1 MLEGAFAAIARARA
15 DAFDFTVPDDS
26 THTPGPTRTPVEMS
40 SATSDRVRFEQEE
53 PMRPRIGLSVMPLE
67 TRREA
72 IIGLAT
78 EGDRLGYD
86 GFFMPETWAYDMTVL
101 LAEAAARTT
110 RITLGTG
117 ILGIWNR
124 SAATIAMAAAT
135 LHAMSGGR
143 FVLGLGA
150 STPQLAEGLH
160 DTPFEPPVPRMRRM
174 VTQIRA
180 LLRGERIPLT
190 VTTNAR
196 ALKLNVPPA
205 PALPIHVAALGDAM
219 TRLAGE
225 LADAWAPFLYPWSQ
239 LATGVERL
247 REGATRGGHPD
258 RLPEIH
264 PTVPA
269 VVADTDAKAREGAA
283 WFVSFYV
290 TTMGTIY
297 RDSLTR
303 QGYGKAVEAVLAANA
318 PKFTGIV
325 PADAEELLEQLIVY
339 GTPPEARRRLRR
351 WHEAGAAFPV
361 LLLGPN
367 HTREERALALEAFR
381 PMLQSA

>member
-1 MLEGAFAAIARARA
+1 
-15 DAFDFTVPDDS
+15 
-26 THTPGPTRTPVEMS
+26 
-40 SATSDRVRFEQEE
+40 
-53 PMRPRIGLSVMPLE
+53 MRPRIGLSVMPLE
-67 TRREA
+67 TRHEA
-72 IIGLAT
+72 IVGLAT

-86 GFFMPETWAYDMTVL
+86 GFFLPETWAYDITVL
-101 LAEAAARTT
+101 LAEAAARTR

-135 LHAMSGGR
+135 LHATSGGR

-160 DTPFEPPVPRMRRM
+160 DTPFEPPVARMRRTI
-174 VTQIRA
+174 TQIRA
-180 LLRGERIPLT
+180 LLRGERIPLA
-190 VTTNAR
+190 VTTTAR

-205 PALPIHVAALGDAM
+205 PALPIHLAALGDAM

-225 LADAWAPFLYPWSQ
+225 LADAWAPFLYPCSH
-239 LATGVERL
+239 LKTGIERL
-247 REGATRGGHPD
+247 REGAMRAGHPD

-303 QGYGKAVEAVLAANA
+303 QGYGKAVEAVLASNA
-318 PKFTGIV
+318 PKFMGVV
-325 PADAEELLEQLIVY
+325 PADAEELLEQLTVY
-339 GTPPEARRRLRR
+339 GTPPEARRRLGR
-351 WHEAGAAFPV
+351 WHDAGADFPV
-361 LLLGPN
+361 LLLRPKL
-367 HTREERALALEAFR
+367 TPDERDLALDAFR

>member
-1 MLEGAFAAIARARA
+1 MRA
-15 DAFDFTVPDDS
+15 
-26 THTPGPTRTPVEMS
+26 
-40 SATSDRVRFEQEE
+40 
-53 PMRPRIGLSVMPLE
+53 RIGLSVMPLE

-72 IIGLAT
+72 IVGLAV

-86 GFFMPETWAYDMTVL
+86 GFFLPETWAYDITVL
-101 LAEAAARTT
+101 LAEAAGRTQ

-117 ILGIWNR
+117 IVGLWNR

-135 LHAMSGGR
+135 LHSMSGGR
-143 FVLGLGA
+143 FVLGIGA

-160 DTPFEPPVPRMRRM
+160 DTPFEPPLPRMRRM

-180 LLRGERIPLT
+180 LLRGERIPLAT
-190 VTTNAR
+190 TTNAR

-205 PALPIHVAALGDAM
+205 PELPIHIAALGDAM

-225 LADAWAPFLYPWSQ
+225 LADAWSPFLYPWSQ
-239 LATGVERL
+239 LDMGVERL
-247 REGATRGGHPD
+247 REGAARGGHPD

-264 PTVPA
+264 PCVPA

-290 TTMGTIY
+290 TTMGAIY

-318 PKFTGIV
+318 LKFAGVV
-325 PADAEELLEQLIVY
+325 PPDAEELLEQLIVY
-339 GTPPEARRRLRR
+339 GTPSEARRRLAR
-351 WHEAGAAFPV
+351 WHEAGAAFPT

-367 HTREERALALEAFR
+367 LTPEQRAFTLDAFR
-381 PMLQSA
+381 PMLQPA

>member
-1 MLEGAFAAIARARA
+1 
-15 DAFDFTVPDDS
+15 
-26 THTPGPTRTPVEMS
+26 
-40 SATSDRVRFEQEE
+40 
-53 PMRPRIGLSVMPLE
+53 MRPRIGLSVMPLE

-72 IIGLAT
+72 IIALAT

-86 GFFMPETWAYDMTVL
+86 GFVLPETWAYDITVL

-135 LHAMSGGR
+135 LHAVSGGR
-143 FVLGLGA
+143 FELGLGA

-180 LLRGERIPLT
+180 LLRGERIPLA

-196 ALKLNVPPA
+196 ALKLNLPPA
-205 PALPIHVAALGDAM
+205 PALAIHVAALGDAM

-225 LADAWAPFLYPWSQ
+225 LADAWAPVFYPWSQ

-247 REGATRGGHPD
+247 REGATRGGHPHRIPD
-258 RLPEIH
+258 IH
-264 PTVPA
+264 PTVPT
-269 VVADTDAKAREGAA
+269 VVADSDGKAREGAA
-283 WFVSFYV
+283 WFVAFYV
-290 TTMGTIY
+290 TMMGTIY
-297 RDSLTR
+297 RDALTR
-303 QGYGKAVEAVLAANA
+303 QGYGKAVQTVLAANA
-318 PKFTGIV
+318 PKFTGVV

-339 GTPPEARRRLRR
+339 GTPPEARRRLGR
-351 WHEAGAAFPV
+351 WQAAGAACPV
-361 LLLGPN
+361 LLLRPN
-367 HTREERALALEAFR
+367 LTPEERALTLEAFR
-381 PMLQSA
+381 PLLFPVA

>member
-1 MLEGAFAAIARARA
+1 
-15 DAFDFTVPDDS
+15 
-26 THTPGPTRTPVEMS
+26 
-40 SATSDRVRFEQEE
+40 
-53 PMRPRIGLSVMPLE
+53 MRPRIGLSVMPLE

-86 GFFMPETWAYDMTVL
+86 GFFLPETWAYDITVL

-117 ILGIWNR
+117 ILGIWSR

-160 DTPFEPPVPRMRRM
+160 DTPFEPPLPRMRRM

-180 LLRGERIPLT
+180 LLRGERIRLA

-225 LADAWAPFLYPWSQ
+225 LADAWA
-239 LATGVERL
+239 LATGVDRL

-318 PKFTGIV
+318 PKFMGVV
-325 PADAEELLEQLIVY
+325 PADAEDLLEQLAVY
-339 GTPPEARRRLRR
+339 GTPPEARRRLGR
-351 WHEAGAAFPV
+351 WYEAGAAFPV
-361 LLLGPN
+361 LLLRPN
-367 HTREERALALEAFR
+367 LTPEECALALEAFR
-381 PMLQSA
+381 PMLQSPRAG